1 MGARSKPKRRE
12 ATTAPRRA
20 PSSVEGESIVGA
32 IVDAARELIAI
43 EGLDR
48 VTTNRIADRA
58 GVSVGSLYQYFPNKE
73 SIVVAVARLLD
84 ERATDAIVAALGD
97 ALEDDG
103 DAIEALVGAM
113 ARAGDDARIR
123 AALFAEAPA
132 GWTEET
138 RARGDQRV
146 CDALAKR
153 LGDRAHD
160 RAAFV
165 AYHAALSVTRA
176 ALLQQPELLGDAAFR
191 RELTHLVRAYV
202 DGARRG

>member
-43 EGLDR
+43 EGLER

-73 SIVVAVARLLD
+73 AIVVAVARGLD
-84 ERATDAIVAALGD
+84 ERAADAIVAALEG
-97 ALEDDG
+97 DDG

-113 ARAGDDARIR
+113 THRGEDARAR
-123 AALFAEAPA
+123 AALLEDAPA

-138 RARGDQRV
+138 RARGDRRV

-160 RAAFV
+160 RTAFV

-176 ALLQQPELLGDAAFR
+176 ALLQRPELLGDAALR